1 MSTTAT
7 HPGDRRQF
15 LRSAFHAPVKITANG
30 RSHVTNLLD
39 VSLKGALV
47 KQVDDWMV
55 HAGQKCL
62 FHLELAPGVVV
73 TMATTVAHVEGAF
86 IGLHCDSIDLES
98 ITHLRNMVELNADD
112 PSLLERDLA
121 TLASR
126 RGRSG

>member
-1 MSTTAT
+1 MSKTVT
-7 HPGDRRQF
+7 HPGDRRKF
-15 LRSAFHAPVKITANG
+15 LRSVFHAPVNITTNG

-47 KQVDDWMV
+47 KQVDDWTV

-62 FHLELAPGVVV
+62 FHLQLSPSVVV
-73 TMATTVAHVEGAF
+73 TMAATVSHVEDSF

-98 ITHLRNMVELNADD
+98 LTHLRNLVELNADD

-121 TLASR
+121 TLASQ

>member
-1 MSTTAT
+1 M
-7 HPGDRRQF
+7 
-15 LRSAFHAPVKITANG
+15 VNG
-30 RSHVTNLLD
+30 RSHVTKLLD

-62 FHLELAPGVVV
+62 FHLQLAPGVVV

-86 IGLHCDSIDLES
+86 IGLHCDRIDLDS
-98 ITHLRNMVELNADD
+98 ITHLRNLVELNADD

-121 TLASR
+121 TLASH